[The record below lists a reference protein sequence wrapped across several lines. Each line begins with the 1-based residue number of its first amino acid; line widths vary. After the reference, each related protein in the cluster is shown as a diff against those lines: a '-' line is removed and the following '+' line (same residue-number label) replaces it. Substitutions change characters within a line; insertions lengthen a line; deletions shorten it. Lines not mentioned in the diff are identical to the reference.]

1 MKIRS
6 IKFIEHFIP
15 NCSCGTGYSEPDKFH
30 VICDTGFETDIWVDI
45 LYRTPEKW
53 KEEFYD
59 GIYRVFP
66 NDSVSNFKEAFE
78 MYIDALIESKRYRL
92 TEKDKWKMLNLDY

>member
-1 MKIRS
+1 MKITS
-6 IKFIEHFIP
+6 IKFIEHVRP
-15 NCSCGTGYSEPDKFH
+15 NCSSGTGYSEPDKFH
-30 VICDTGFETDIWVDI
+30 VICDTGYETDVWVDI
-45 LYRTPEKW
+45 WYRPMITW

-78 MYIDALIESKRYRL
+78 MYIDALIESKLYGV
-92 TEKDKWKMLNLDY
+92 TEKDKWEMLNLDY